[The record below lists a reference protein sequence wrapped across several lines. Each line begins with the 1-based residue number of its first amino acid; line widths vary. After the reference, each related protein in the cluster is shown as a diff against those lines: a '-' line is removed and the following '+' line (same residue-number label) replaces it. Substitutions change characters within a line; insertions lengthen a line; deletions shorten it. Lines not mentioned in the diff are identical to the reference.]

1 MPDPVRRRS
10 AAGDRDRPTVGAT
23 AAAARRAVES
33 ETVEGG
39 WAPQGRAGA
48 GCRVPGAGCRY
59 ALRSPARLSR
69 AIRLTD
75 LCPLPSALCPLPSA
89 LRPPTSDLRP
99 PTSDLRPPTSDLRP
113 LFHLLAVLWLGR
125 FFGVSGGFGLGGYF
139 GCRGG
144 RLLLGLLLA
153 SSRLCF
159 LLGGLQ
165 SLDDL
170 QLRFGLGLESQL

>member
-1 MPDPVRRRS
+1 MRFGHRPDCLAPFGLQTS
-10 AAGDRDRPTVGAT
+10 A
-23 AAAARRAVES
+23 
-33 ETVEGG
+33 
-39 WAPQGRAGA
+39 
-48 GCRVPGAGCRY
+48 
-59 ALRSPARLSR
+59 
-69 AIRLTD
+69 